1 MKRPLEPAAALSLSF
16 AAVIATGTGVL
27 RLPQAAEGPALPLAD
42 ALFLSTSAVCVTGLS
57 PVDISA
63 RLSTAG
69 QATLLLL
76 IQLGGLGLMTFG
88 AWISLLLGRRIALR
102 DRLAVEASLAD
113 SPRARARRLV
123 RYVLWFTLTAEGSV
137 ALLLFL
143 GFLREHPPGRAAWL
157 AVFHAVSAFC
167 NAGFALFP
175 DNLTRYAADPWI
187 NLVVCGAVVMGG
199 LGFLVNLELRDHLRR
214 RGPAR
219 ERRPYSL
226 HARVALVTTAALL
239 LAGTLV
245 FLACE
250 HGNLLAG
257 RPWGQRLLAA
267 LFLSVTPRTAGF
279 NTVDYGQAAT
289 STLLFTLFLMFV
301 GASPGSTGGGV
312 KTTTLALWL
321 AFVRARWRGASGT
334 ALFHRT
340 VPEEIVQRA
349 LLVTLLAATAI
360 GAGTLGLALAEH
372 GSAPFRAG
380 QPQVLELLFEATSA
394 FATVGLSTGIT
405 PSLAAGSKLVLVLLM
420 FVGRVGPLT
429 LVLALAAREP
439 ERFRHA
445 EEGLMVG

>member
-1 MKRPLEPAAALSLSF
+1 MPRPLEPAAALSISF
-16 AAVIATGTGVL
+16 AAVIAAGTGAL
-27 RLPQAAEGPALPLAD
+27 RLPQAAEGPPLPLVD

-57 PVDISA
+57 PVDVSA
-63 RLSTAG
+63 RLSPAG
-69 QATLLLL
+69 QAALVLLV
-76 IQLGGLGLMTFG
+76 QLGGLGLMTFG

-123 RYVLWFTLTAEGSV
+123 RYVLWFTLAAEGIV
-137 ALLLFL
+137 ALLLFPA
-143 GFLREHPPGRAAWL
+143 FLRDHPPGRAAWL
-157 AVFHAVSAFC
+157 AVFHAVSSFC

-175 DNLTRYAADPWI
+175 DNLARYAADPWVS
-187 NLVVCGAVVMGG
+187 LVICGSIVAGG
-199 LGFLVNLELRDHLRR
+199 LGFLVSLELRDHLRR

-219 ERRPYSL
+219 ARRPYSL
-226 HARVALVTTAALL
+226 HARVVLATTAALL
-239 LAGTLV
+239 AAGTLV

-257 RPWGQRLLAA
+257 RPWGERLLAA

-279 NTVDYGQAAT
+279 NTVDYGQATTA
-289 STLLFTLFLMFV
+289 TLLFTLFLMFV

-321 AFVRARWRGASGT
+321 AFVRGRWRGASGT
-334 ALFHRT
+334 ALFRRT
-340 VPEEIVQRA
+340 VPDEVVERA
-349 LLVTLLAATAI
+349 FLVTLLAATVV

-372 GSAPFRAG
+372 GGPFRGG
-380 QPQVLELLFEATSA
+380 QPQLLELLFEATSA
-394 FATVGLSTGIT
+394 FGTVGLSTGIT
-405 PSLAAGSKLVLVLLM
+405 PSLSAASKLVLSALM

-429 LVLALAAREP
+429 LVLALAARQP

-445 EEGLMVG
+445 EEAVMVG